1 MAKGRTKKIYTSIK
15 DELLNPYFIKVDDD
29 NFTVVNESNE
39 DNGLYFCTTLSSAL
53 NRIAKMKV
61 NSKGDTKSL
70 KEYMNEYN
78 EMLNQFKESIVV

>member
-1 MAKGRTKKIYTSIK
+1 MAKGRTKKVYTSIK

-29 NFTVVNESNE
+29 NFTVVNETNE

-61 NSKGDTKSL
+61 NSKGEVKTI
-70 KEYMNEYN
+70 KEYINEYN
-78 EMLNQFKESIVV
+78 EMLNQFKENITV